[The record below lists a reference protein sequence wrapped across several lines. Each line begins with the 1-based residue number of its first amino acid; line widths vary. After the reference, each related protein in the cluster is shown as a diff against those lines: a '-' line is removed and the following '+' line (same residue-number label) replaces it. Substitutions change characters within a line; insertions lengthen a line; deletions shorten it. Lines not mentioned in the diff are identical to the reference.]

1 MSKERER
8 EYLEKLGVPSKDYSG
23 VPVDRT
29 FSLDDILREVE
40 GDKAVPFAKPE
51 PKPEP
56 KPELKP
62 EPKPE
67 PEPAKAPVILNEVKD
82 PAPSAGPLQKDGD
95 SSSEASHPSRNDS
108 AKLAHAPEPELSF
121 APVIPAEAK
130 PAPEHVKAPAETPVI
145 LSEAKDPAPQAE
157 RLQAEGDSPSPAA
170 PRNDSPAP
178 AAEAKAAPAAE
189 EKPAAAPLPEPET
202 AATVR
207 VPAVKKKRPSL
218 EDTRSLK
225 LFSTIEIEA
234 QPEEYAVA
242 VEEGG
247 EPKVEGGTVIFAPP
261 VKEETPKKRAPRR
274 PRNSEAEPDQLFF
287 EGAGPV
293 NVMTNAKEP
302 PAEKA
307 DADAVAAGF
316 KESVENNIR
325 ENVRKTYNMPEPEET
340 APDEEAEYHGE
351 PDDYYLVEEE
361 LRARR
366 SDGVLKSVFL
376 GACALLLLIIDVF
389 ALKSESAATERDIA
403 VVYLFISAAVSM
415 LTLAFSIP
423 FVKRAFEQIR
433 TLKFRAESAAVICT
447 AVAVIQNIALMINPS
462 YISEGTVG
470 VYNFL
475 PAVMLLFIRLGDLQM
490 VRHIRGNMKFVS
502 ERKQLAA
509 AVMVD
514 DEELAEDVSGGQI
527 SGEARLC
534 APHRT
539 DAVVGVVEASSKE
552 SDADN
557 SVGKLFIGAAAA
569 ALLIALVSAVWR
581 GASVGV
587 ALSVFTAALCAG
599 TPLMSIFVTVLPL
612 TRINRR
618 LNRKGGAILNF
629 DAAVTIAEAN
639 GIVVSDTDV
648 FPDKSIILHGMSLFN
663 NAPMDGVI
671 ADTVSVLNAA
681 GGALG
686 KVFEGSVADKSILR
700 EIDSIE
706 YVDEMGVVCRSQ
718 GRELLLGSR
727 DFMKAYQIPVP
738 SSAYESKV
746 SGGDRHVFYLAA
758 DMQLCAMYVV
768 TYGIADV
775 AKRRLRRAED
785 SGLTLLIATKD
796 TNVTK
801 EILSNRM
808 KLSNATVK
816 VISARALDR
825 LERRYKKARSLPAG
839 VVVGDDCCALPEAAV
854 CASKLKGSV
863 AFNIAALI
871 ASAVI
876 GLIFVAVFS
885 FAATPSAIEAW
896 KILIYALFWTLPVL
910 VLSSSHK

>member
-1 MSKERER
+1 MSKEREK

-23 VPVDRT
+23 VPIDRT
-29 FSLDDILREVE
+29 FSLDDILREVA
-40 GDKAVPFAKPE
+40 GDKTVPFAKPE
-51 PKPEP
+51 PKPAP
-56 KPELKP
+56 
-62 EPKPE
+62 
-67 PEPAKAPVILNEVKD
+67 APV
-82 PAPSAGPLQKDGD
+82 PAP
-95 SSSEASHPSRNDS
+95 
-108 AKLAHAPEPELSF
+108 
-121 APVIPAEAK
+121 K
-130 PAPEHVKAPAETPVI
+130 PAPKAEVKPKPAPAPVI
-145 LSEAKDPAPQAE
+145 LSEAKDPTPSAAVPKTA
-157 RLQAEGDSPSPAA
+157 GDSRSTQSAAAA
-170 PRNDSPAP
+170 PRNDKPAP
-178 AAEAKAAPAAE
+178 APAPAPAPKAAPASVILSEAKDPTPSAPAP
-189 EKPAAAPLPEPET
+189 KPAPESP
-202 AATVR
+202 TVR
-207 VPAVKKKRPSL
+207 VKTVKKSTSL
-218 EDTRSLK
+218 GDTRSLK
-225 LFSTIEIEA
+225 LFTTIEIEA
-234 QPEEYAVA
+234 QPQEFEVA

-261 VKEETPKKRAPRR
+261 AKPEQPKKRAPRK
-274 PRNSEAEPDQLFF
+274 PRSSEAEPDQLFF
-287 EGAGPV
+287 EGAGPK

-302 PAEKA
+302 PAAKA

-325 ENVRKTYNMPEPEET
+325 ENVRKTYNVPESEEPEPAE
-340 APDEEAEYHGE
+340 DEAEYHGE
-351 PDDYYLVEEE
+351 PDDCYLVEEE

-366 SDGVLKSVFL
+366 SDGVLKSIFL
-376 GACALLLLIIDVF
+376 AACALLLLIIDVF
-389 ALKSESAATERDIA
+389 SLKSESVATETDIA
-403 VVYLFISAAVSM
+403 VVYLFISAAVSL
-415 LTLAFSIP
+415 LTVILSAG
-423 FVKRAFEQIR
+423 FVKRGFMQIKS
-433 TLKFRAESAAVICT
+433 LSFRAEASALICT
-447 AVAVIQNIALMINPS
+447 AVAIVQNILLMANPL
-462 YISEGTVG
+462 YLSEGTVG

-475 PAVMLLFIRLGDLQM
+475 PAVMLLFIRLGDMQM
-490 VRHIRGNMKFVS
+490 IRHIRGNMKFVS
-502 ERKQLAA
+502 ERKKLAA
-509 AVMVD
+509 AVMID
-514 DEELAEDVSGGQI
+514 DEELADDVSGGQI
-527 SGEARLC
+527 SGEARIC
-534 APHRT
+534 VPHRA

-552 SDADN
+552 SDADG
-557 SVGKLFIGAAAA
+557 SVGKLFLGAAAA

-581 GASVGV
+581 GASFGV
-587 ALSVFTAALCAG
+587 AFSVFTAALCAG
-599 TPLMSIFVTVLPL
+599 TPLMSVFVTVLPL

-629 DAAVTIAEAN
+629 DAAVGIADAN
-639 GIVVSDTDV
+639 GVVISDTDV
-648 FPDKSIILHGMSLFN
+648 FPDKSIILHGLSLFN

-686 KVFEGSVADKSILR
+686 RVFDGSVADKAILR

-706 YVDEMGVVCRSQ
+706 YIDEMGVVCRSQ

-738 SSAYESKV
+738 PSTYEAKV
-746 SGGDRHVFYLAA
+746 SGGDRHVFYLAS

-768 TYGIADV
+768 TYGVADV

-785 SGLTLLIATKD
+785 AGLTLLIATKD

-816 VISARALDR
+816 VISARALDK
-825 LERRYKKARSLPAG
+825 LERRYKKARSISAG

-854 CASKLKGSV
+854 CASKLKSSV

>member
-1 MSKERER
+1 MSKEREK

-23 VPVDRT
+23 VPVERT
-29 FSLDDILREVE
+29 FSLDDILREVS
-40 GDKAVPFAKPE
+40 GNKAVP
-51 PKPEP
+51 
-56 KPELKP
+56 LK
-62 EPKPE
+62 KS
-67 PEPAKAPVILNEVKD
+67 EPASK
-82 PAPSAGPLQKDGD
+82 PAP
-95 SSSEASHPSRNDS
+95 
-108 AKLAHAPEPELSF
+108 
-121 APVIPAEAK
+121 APVIPSEARDPLPKAAAPKPERPKADVPKPAAPEKAAPVIPSEARDPLPKAAAPK
-130 PAPEHVKAPAETPVI
+130 PAPAPVTPG
-145 LSEAKDPAPQAE
+145 EARDPLP
-157 RLQAEGDSPSPAA
+157 
-170 PRNDSPAP
+170 
-178 AAEAKAAPAAE
+178 KAAVP
-189 EKPAAAPLPEPET
+189 KPEQPKSDAPKQASVSESP
-202 AATVR
+202 TVR
-207 VPAVKKKRPSL
+207 VRTVRKSTSHEESR
-218 EDTRSLK
+218 DLK
-225 LFSTIEIEA
+225 LFTTIEIEA
-234 QPEEYAVA
+234 QPQEFDVA

-261 VKEETPKKRAPRR
+261 VREEAPKKRAPRK
-274 PRNSEAEPDQLFF
+274 PRSSESEPDQLFF
-287 EGAGPV
+287 EGAGPK

-302 PAEKA
+302 PAVKA

-325 ENVRKTYNMPEPEET
+325 ENVRKTYNVTEPEE
-340 APDEEAEYHGE
+340 AEQEEEAEYHGE
-351 PDDYYLVEEE
+351 PDDCYLVEED

-366 SDGVLKSVFL
+366 SDGVLKSIFL
-376 GACALLLLIIDVF
+376 AACALLLLIIDVF
-389 ALKSESAATERDIA
+389 ALKSNSDAAAAEQDIA

-415 LTLAFSIP
+415 LTLILSLA
-423 FVKRAFEQIR
+423 FVKRGFAQMKS
-433 TLKFRAESAAVICT
+433 LAFRAESAALICT
-447 AVAVIQNIALMINPS
+447 VVAVVQNIILMANPS
-462 YISEGTVG
+462 YLSEGTVG

-502 ERKQLAA
+502 ERKRLAA
-509 AVMVD
+509 AVMID

-534 APHRT
+534 APRRT

-552 SDADN
+552 SDADGV
-557 SVGKLFIGAAAA
+557 VGKLFLGAAAA
-569 ALLIALVSAVWR
+569 ALFIALISAVWR
-581 GASVGV
+581 GASFGV
-587 ALSVFTAALCAG
+587 AFSVFTAALCAG

-639 GIVVSDTDV
+639 GIVVSDTDL
-648 FPDKSIILHGMSLFN
+648 FPDKSIILHGLSLFN

-686 KVFEGSVADKSILR
+686 KVFDGSVADKSILR

-706 YVDEMGVVCRSQ
+706 YIDEMGVVCRSQ

-738 SSAYESKV
+738 PATYESKV
-746 SGGDRHVFYLAA
+746 SGGDRHVFYLAS

-768 TYGIADV
+768 TYGVADV
-775 AKRRLRRAED
+775 ARRRLRRAED
-785 SGLTLLIATKD
+785 AGLTLLIATKD

-825 LERRYKKARSLPAG
+825 LERKYKKAKSLPAG

-854 CASKLKGSV
+854 CASKLKSSV

-885 FAATPSAIEAW
+885 FASTPSAIESW

>member
-1 MSKERER
+1 MSKEREK
-8 EYLEKLGVPSKDYSG
+8 EYLEKLGVPSKDYSA

-40 GDKAVPFAKPE
+40 GDKAK
-51 PKPEP
+51 
-56 KPELKP
+56 
-62 EPKPE
+62 
-67 PEPAKAPVILNEVKD
+67 
-82 PAPSAGPLQKDGD
+82 
-95 SSSEASHPSRNDS
+95 
-108 AKLAHAPEPELSF
+108 
-121 APVIPAEAK
+121 PAEQ
-130 PAPEHVKAPAETPVI
+130 PAEQ
-145 LSEAKDPAPQAE
+145 PAPQ
-157 RLQAEGDSPSPAA
+157 
-170 PRNDSPAP
+170 PAP
-178 AAEAKAAPAAE
+178 QP
-189 EKPAAAPLPEPET
+189 KPQPEPGHTVAPLPESEILRGDPPRYVRPDPKPIVPHREPEPET
-202 AATVR
+202 KPEPQPAPQPSEPTVAFTPSPEPAVKQELPKPETDATVR
-207 VPAVKKKRPSL
+207 VPVAKKPKRPDL
-218 EDTRSLK
+218 EDTRNLK

-247 EPKVEGGTVIFAPP
+247 EPKVEGGTVVFAPP
-261 VKEETPKKRAPRR
+261 AKEEPPKKRAPRK
-274 PRNSEAEPDQLFF
+274 PRHNSEAEPDQLYF
-287 EGAGPV
+287 EGAGPK
-293 NVMTNAKEP
+293 NVMTNAKEEP
-302 PAEKA
+302 VEKA
-307 DADAVAAGF
+307 DADKVAAGF

-325 ENVRKTYNMPEPEET
+325 ENVRKTYNVPQPEE
-340 APDEEAEYHGE
+340 PKPEEQAEYHGE
-351 PDDYYLVEEE
+351 PDDYYLVEED

-366 SDGVLKSVFL
+366 SDGVLKSICL
-376 GACALLLLIIDVF
+376 GACSLLLLLIDVF
-389 ALKSESAATERDIA
+389 ALKSGAAASETDIA
-403 VVYLFISAAVSM
+403 IVYLFISAAVS
-415 LTLAFSIP
+415 LITLALSIP
-423 FVKRAFEQIR
+423 VVKRGFEQ
-433 TLKFRAESAAVICT
+433 LKMLKLRAEGAAVICT
-447 AVAVIQNIALMINPS
+447 AVAILQNVILMINTAS
-462 YISEGTVG
+462 ISEGIVG

-502 ERKQLAA
+502 ERKKLAA
-509 AVMVD
+509 AVMID

-534 APHRT
+534 APRRT

-552 SDADN
+552 SSADGF
-557 SVGKLFIGAAAA
+557 VGKLFAASFAAAV
-569 ALLIALVSAVWR
+569 LIALISAIWR
-581 GASVGV
+581 GASVSV
-587 ALSVFTAALCAG
+587 AFSVFTAALCAG
-599 TPLMSIFVTVLPL
+599 TPLMNAFVTVLPL

-629 DAAVTIAEAN
+629 ESAVNIADAN
-639 GIVVSDTDV
+639 GVVISDTDV
-648 FPDKSIILHGMSLFN
+648 FPDRSIILHGMSLFN
-663 NAPMDGVI
+663 NAPMDAAI

-686 KVFEGSVADKSILR
+686 RVFEGSIADKSLYR

-738 SSAYESKV
+738 ASTYEDRV

-768 TYGIADV
+768 TYGVADV

-785 SGLTLLIATKD
+785 AGLTLLIATKD

-825 LERRYKKARSLPAG
+825 LERKYKKAKSIPAG
-839 VVVGDDCCALPEAAV
+839 VVVSDDCCSLPEAAV
-854 CASKLKGSV
+854 CAGKLKSSV

-876 GLIFVAVFS
+876 GIIFVAVFS
-885 FAATPSAIEAW
+885 LASTPSAIEAW